1 MKLET
6 IYKAILASRPTGYYY
21 YIRKLSEEIMGMEC
35 ICRAAAFQLEVRRL
49 LGLGHFDDFSAILEL
64 CKNLNRGANK

>member
-6 IYKAILASRPTGYYY
+6 IYKAILSPRPTGYYY

-35 ICRAAAFQLEVRRL
+35 ICRAVAFQIEVRRL
-49 LGLGHFDDFSAILEL
+49 LGLDQGGDFSAVLEL
-64 CKNLNRGANK
+64 CKNLNQGANK